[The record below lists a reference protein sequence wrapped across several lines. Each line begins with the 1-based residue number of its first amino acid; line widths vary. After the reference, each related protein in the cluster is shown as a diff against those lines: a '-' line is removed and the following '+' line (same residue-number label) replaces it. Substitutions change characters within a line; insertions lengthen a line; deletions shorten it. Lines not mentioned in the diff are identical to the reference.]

1 MEIRLNKLLSDA
13 GLCSRREADRFI
25 EMGRVTINGK
35 RAMVGQKADTS
46 DVIMLDDVKVD
57 PGHAAEHARTGSGR
71 TRGLI
76 FGNEAPKAEKKTIV
90 KKERPKVSTVK
101 KENPKETDA
110 PTEAKKK
117 KPAKLRPGKYVKYN
131 KYAAARKAAKLD
143 EKSPEKPT
151 PDKDQTPK
159 RPRR

>member
-35 RAMVGQKADTS
+35 RATVGQKADTS

-57 PGHAAEHARTGSGR
+57 PGHATEHARTGSGR

-76 FGNEAPKAEKKTIV
+76 FGNEPPKAEKKAIV
-90 KKERPKVSTVK
+90 KKERPK
-101 KENPKETDA
+101 ETDA
-110 PTEAKKK
+110 PSEAKKK

-131 KYAAARKAAKLD
+131 KYAAARKAAKMA
-143 EKSPEKPT
+143 EKSSEKPT
-151 PDKDQTPK
+151 SSSDKEQNTR
-159 RPRR
+159 RPRRGSV